1 MKQGY
6 ISWFAHNHV
15 AANLLMISIVFIGLL
30 SINTRIPLEVF
41 PSIELDVVNIS
52 TSLPGST
59 PTETE
64 QGITIRVEE
73 SISDLEGIETI
84 SSRSSEGRSQV
95 TVELST
101 GYDAQVLLNEIKN
114 RVDAINTLPVDA
126 EKPLVSKSTRR
137 REVISVVVFGDV
149 SEQELRLVSEHVRD
163 DIISIDGITQV
174 FLENVR
180 PFEIAIE
187 VNQDTLREYG
197 ITIDQISAA
206 INSNSLDLSAG
217 NIKTSGGDV
226 LIRTQGQAYQQ
237 EQFENLII
245 RNRADGSLLR
255 LVDIATISDG
265 FEEQAILNR
274 FNGQRAMEIEV
285 YSVGKQNAID
295 VADKVKSYIH
305 EKQPDLPQTIQLG
318 YWRDRSQI
326 VKNRLNTLVNSAIQ
340 GGLLVLLLLTLFL
353 RPKVAFWVV
362 VGIPVSFMGALSLL
376 PLFDITINIVSLF
389 AFILVLGIVVDDAI
403 VTGENIHSH
412 MERHGDGLRA
422 AIEGTQ
428 EVATPVTFGILTT
441 VAAFV
446 PLTLIE
452 GGRSVFFKQL
462 PFVVIPVLLF
472 SLIESKFVLPAHLK
486 YLKKQDKEPGGFAK
500 FQNKFSKGLE
510 GFVARYY
517 QPLLVKALRNK
528 MMTFTIFLTLVVVV
542 YSTVLSGWTRFIFF
556 PRVPSEIA
564 RATLVMPIGTPFEIT
579 DKYVQLIADKA
590 QILKEKYHDKTTGED
605 LIISIMSSSGS
616 AGGEGSGQSHLGR
629 VMFQMVPPEKRQSK
643 ISSAQLV
650 QEWRDMIGTIPG
662 AEEINYRAEIG
673 RSSNPIDIR
682 LSGQDLDELQR
693 LANEVKIQLQQ
704 YPDVFDISDSLS
716 NGKNQLE
723 LELKPQGQVLGI
735 TLSSL
740 ARQVRQAFF
749 GAQVQRIQ
757 RGRDDIR
764 VMLRYSKAE
773 RSTINTLD
781 NLIITAPN
789 GTQVPFNEVGLVVS
803 GKSPSVINR
812 LDRKRTVNVIAD
824 VNKQTIN
831 MTAVN
836 AEMSDFLDR
845 LISPV
850 AGVSYEFGG
859 EAEEQ
864 RESFGTLFYG
874 LIAVL
879 FVIYALLAIPFKS
892 YAQPAIVMSII
903 PFSPAG
909 AIIGHWIM
917 GMNLTILSLMGM
929 LALTGVV
936 VNDSLVLVDY
946 INKKRQQGMDL
957 LQAVTKSGMARFRPV
972 LLTSL
977 TTFVGLLPLIFE
989 KSTQAQFLIPM
1000 AVSLGFGIMFATFM
1014 TLFLIPV
1021 NYLLLDD
1028 LSNWLKWNSK
1038 KRAAMPQQEHYSKP

>member
-6 ISWFAHNHV
+6 ISWFARNHV
-15 AANLLMISIVFIGLL
+15 AANLLMISILFIGLL
-30 SINTRIPLEVF
+30 SLNTRIPLEVF
-41 PSIELDVVNIS
+41 PSIELDVVNIN

-59 PTETE
+59 PSETE
-64 QGITIRVEE
+64 KGITIRVEE
-73 SISDLEGIETI
+73 AISDLEGIETI
-84 SSRSSEGRSQV
+84 SSRSSEGRSSV
-95 TVELST
+95 SVELST
-101 GYDAQVLLNEIKN
+101 GYDSQVLLNEIKN
-114 RVDAINTLPVDA
+114 RVDAINTLPADA

-149 SEQELRLVSEHVRD
+149 TEQELRQVSEQVRD
-163 DIISIDGITQV
+163 DIIGIDGITQV

-187 VNQDTLREYG
+187 VNQDVLREYG

-217 NIKTSGGDV
+217 NIKTRGGDI
-226 LIRTQGQAYQQ
+226 LLRTQGQAYQQ
-237 EQFENLII
+237 EQFENIII

-255 LVDIATISDG
+255 LGDIANINDG

-285 YSVGKQNAID
+285 YSVGKQSAIT
-295 VADKVKSYIH
+295 VADKVKTYIN
-305 EKQPDLPQTIQLG
+305 EAQATLPQSVQLS

-340 GGLLVLLLLTLFL
+340 GGVLVLILLTLFL

-362 VGIPVSFMGALSLL
+362 IGIPVSFMGALSLL
-376 PLFDITINIVSLF
+376 PVFGITINIVSLF

-403 VTGENIHSH
+403 VTGENIHTH

-441 VAAFV
+441 VAAFI
-446 PLTLIE
+446 PLALIE

-486 YLKKQDKEPGGFAK
+486 YLKKQNKEPGAFGRLQKRIAG
-500 FQNKFSKGLE
+500 GLE
-510 GFVARYY
+510 RFVERFY
-517 QPLLVKALRNK
+517 QPLLVKAIKNK
-528 MMTFTIFLTLVVVV
+528 ALTFTLFLSVVALVYAMVF
-542 YSTVLSGWTRFIFF
+542 SGWTRFIFF

-564 RATLVMPIGTPFEIT
+564 RATLVMPIGTPFEVT
-579 DKYVQLIADKA
+579 DKYVQLITEKT
-590 QILKEKYHDKTTGED
+590 QILKEKYFDENTGED
-605 LIISIMSSSGS
+605 LIMSIMSSSGS
-616 AGGEGSGQSHLGR
+616 SGGAGSGQSHIGR
-629 VMFQMVPPEKRQSK
+629 VMFQMVPPEKRQTQ
-643 ISSAQLV
+643 ISSAELV
-650 QEWRDMIGTIPG
+650 QEWREMIGPIPG
-662 AEEINYRAEIG
+662 ADEINYRAEIG

-693 LANEVKIQLQQ
+693 IANQVKSQLQQ

-735 TLSSL
+735 SLSSL

-764 VMLRYSKAE
+764 VMLRYSLAE
-773 RSTINTLD
+773 RSTINTLE

-789 GTQVPFNEVGLVVS
+789 GTQVPFNEVGQVVS

-812 LDRKRTVNVIAD
+812 LDRKRTVNVTAD
-824 VNKQTIN
+824 VNKETIN
-831 MTAVN
+831 MAAVN
-836 AEMSDFLDR
+836 ADMSVFLDQ
-845 LISPV
+845 LIGPV
-850 AGVSYEFGG
+850 SGVSYEFGG

-909 AIIGHWIM
+909 AIVGHWIM
-917 GMNLTILSLMGM
+917 NMNLTILSLMGM

-946 INKKRQQGMDL
+946 INKKRAQGMAL
-957 LQAVTKSGMARFRPV
+957 LEAVTKAGMARFRPV

-977 TTFVGLLPLIFE
+977 TTFVGLMPLIFE

-1021 NYLLLDD
+1021 NYLILEDGI
-1028 LSNWLKWNSK
+1028 NYLKKSVGMHSQK
-1038 KRAAMPQQEHYSKP
+1038 DSVKDYAKP

>member
-1 MKQGY
+1 MNQSY
-6 ISWFAHNHV
+6 ISWFARNHV
-15 AANLLMISIVFIGLL
+15 AANLLMVSILFIGLL

-41 PSIELDVVNIS
+41 PSIELDMVNIN
-52 TSLPGST
+52 TRLPGST

-64 QGITIRVEE
+64 LGITIRVEE

-84 SSRSSEGRSQV
+84 TSRSSEGNSSV
-95 TVELST
+95 TVELAN
-101 GYDAQVLLNEIKN
+101 GYDSQVLLNEIKN
-114 RVDAINTLPVDA
+114 RVDAINTLPVEA

-149 SEQELRLVSEHVRD
+149 TEQELRQVSQQVRD
-163 DIISIDGITQV
+163 DIIAIDGITQV

-180 PFEIAIE
+180 PFEIGIE
-187 VNQDTLREYG
+187 VNQNMLREYG
-197 ITIDQISAA
+197 ITIDQIAAA

-217 NIKTSGGDV
+217 NIKTSGGDI
-226 LIRTQGQAYQQ
+226 LLRTQGQAYGQ
-237 EQFENLII
+237 EQFENIVI

-255 LVDIATISDG
+255 LGEIATISDG

-274 FNGQRAMEIEV
+274 FNGKRAMEIEV
-285 YSVGKQNAID
+285 YSVGQQSAIE
-295 VADKVKSYIH
+295 VADKVKAYISAAQA
-305 EKQPDLPQTIQLG
+305 KLPQSVQLD

-340 GGLLVLLLLTLFL
+340 GGILVLILLTLFL

-441 VAAFV
+441 VAAFI
-446 PLTLIE
+446 PLALIE

-462 PFVVIPVLLF
+462 PYVVIPVLLF

-486 YLKKQDKEPGGFAK
+486 YMKKQKNEMGAFGR
-500 FQNKFSKGLE
+500 FQKRIAQGLE
-510 GFVARYY
+510 KFIVRYY
-517 QPLLVKALRNK
+517 QPLLLKAVKNK
-528 MMTFTIFLTLVVVV
+528 TLTFTLFLTVVVLV
-542 YSTVLSGWTRFIFF
+542 YSMVFSGWTRFIFF

-564 RATLVMPIGTPFEIT
+564 RATLVMPIGTPFELT
-579 DKYVQLIADKA
+579 DKYVQLITEKT
-590 QILKEKYHDKTTGED
+590 QILREKYHNKSTGED
-605 LIISIMSSSGS
+605 LIINIMSSSGS
-616 AGGEGSGQSHLGR
+616 AGGEGSGQSHIGR
-629 VMFQMVPPEKRQSK
+629 VMFQMVPPEKRQTQ
-643 ISSAQLV
+643 ISSDKLV
-650 QEWRDMIGTIPG
+650 QEWRELIGPIPG

-682 LSGQDLDELQR
+682 LSGQNLDELQR
-693 LANEVKIQLQQ
+693 FASQVKLQLQQ

-735 TLSSL
+735 TLNSL

-757 RGRDDIR
+757 RGREDIR
-764 VMLRYSKAE
+764 VMLRYTLAE
-773 RSTINTLD
+773 RSTINTLE
-781 NLIITAPN
+781 NLIITAPD
-789 GTQVPFNEVGLVVS
+789 GTQIPFNEVGQVIS

-812 LDRKRTVNVIAD
+812 LDRKRTVNITAD
-824 VNKQTIN
+824 VNKETIN
-831 MTAVN
+831 MAAVN
-836 AEMSDFLDR
+836 AEMSEFLDK
-845 LISPV
+845 LVGPV
-850 AGVSYEFGG
+850 TGVSYEFGG

-892 YAQPAIVMSII
+892 YTQPAIVMSII

-946 INKKRQQGMDL
+946 INKKRQQGMAL
-957 LQAVTKSGMARFRPV
+957 MEAVTKAGMARFRPV

-977 TTFVGLLPLIFE
+977 TTFVGLMPLIFE

-1021 NYLLLDD
+1021 NYLLLEDGIRVIRKS
-1028 LSNWLKWNSK
+1028 LGMSSGNPLEKNYVKS
-1038 KRAAMPQQEHYSKP
+1038 

>member
-1 MKQGY
+1 MNRGF
-6 ISWFAHNHV
+6 IAWFAENHV
-15 AANLLMISIVFIGLL
+15 AANLLMLSILFIGIL

-52 TSLPGST
+52 TTLPGST
-59 PTETE
+59 PSETE

-84 SSRSSEGRSQV
+84 SSRSSEGSSQV
-95 TVELST
+95 SVELAS

-149 SEQELRLVSEHVRD
+149 TEGELRQVSEHVRD
-163 DIISIDGITQV
+163 DIIGIDGITQV

-180 PFEIAIE
+180 PYEIAIE
-187 VNQDTLREYG
+187 VNQDMLREYQLS
-197 ITIDQISAA
+197 IDQIAAA
-206 INSNSLDLSAG
+206 ISNNSLDLSAG
-217 NIKTSGGDV
+217 NIKTTGGEV
-226 LIRTQGQAYQQ
+226 LLRTQGQAYNQA
-237 EQFENLII
+237 EFENLII
-245 RNRADGSLLR
+245 SHREDGSILR
-255 LVDIATISDG
+255 LGEIATVNDG

-274 FNGQRAMEIEV
+274 FNGQRAMGIEV
-285 YSVGKQNAID
+285 YSVGQQSAIT
-295 VADKVKSYIH
+295 VADKVKSYI
-305 EKQPDLPQTIQLG
+305 ETKRAGLPQGIHLD
-318 YWRDRSQI
+318 YWRDSSQV
-326 VKNRLNTLVNSAIQ
+326 VKNRLSTLINSAIQ

-376 PLFDITINIVSLF
+376 PLFGITINIVSLF

-403 VTGENIHSH
+403 VTGENIHTH

-422 AIEGTQ
+422 AIEGTE

-441 VAAFV
+441 VAAFI
-446 PLTLIE
+446 PLALIE

-486 YLKKQDKEPGGFAK
+486 YMKKQKPEKGF
-500 FQNKFSKGLE
+500 FGRWQTKFSKGLE
-510 GFVARYY
+510 RFVAHYY
-517 QPLLVKALRNK
+517 QPVLVKALKNR
-528 MMTFTIFLTLVVVV
+528 MLTL
-542 YSTVLSGWTRFIFF
+542 TVFLSLALMIYAMVMSGWTRFIFF
-556 PRVPSEIA
+556 PRVPSETA
-564 RATLVMPIGTPFEIT
+564 RATLTMPIGTPFELT

-590 QILKEKYHDKTTGED
+590 QELKEKYQDDETGES
-605 LIISIMSSSGS
+605 LILSIMSNSGS
-616 AGGEGSGQSHLGR
+616 AGGSGGGQSNVGR
-629 VMFQMVPPEKRQSK
+629 VMFQIVAPEQRE
-643 ISSAQLV
+643 SSVTSAELV
-650 QEWRDMIGTIPG
+650 REWRELIGPIPG
-662 AEEINYRAEIG
+662 AEDVNYRAELG

-682 LSGQDLDELQR
+682 LSGQDLDELQS
-693 LANEVKIQLQQ
+693 LAEHVKLRLQQ
-704 YPDVFDISDSLS
+704 YPDVFDITDSMS
-716 NGKNQLE
+716 NGKSQIE
-723 LELKPQGQVLGI
+723 LELKPQGEVLGI
-735 TLSSL
+735 TLNSL

-764 VMLRYSKAE
+764 VMLRYTLAE
-773 RSTINTLD
+773 RSTVNTLE
-781 NLIITAPN
+781 NLIITSPN
-789 GTQVPFNEVGLVVS
+789 GVQVPFNEVGKMVT

-812 LDRKRTVNVIAD
+812 LDRRRTLNVTAD
-824 VNKQTIN
+824 VDKESIN
-831 MTAVN
+831 MAAVN
-836 AEMSDFLDR
+836 EEMSLYLDQ
-845 LISPV
+845 LTEPLD
-850 AGVSYEFGG
+850 GVSYEFGG

-864 RESFGTLFYG
+864 RESFSTLFYG
-874 LIAVL
+874 LIVVL
-879 FVIYALLAIPFKS
+879 FVIYSLLAIPFKS
-892 YAQPAIVMSII
+892 YVQPLIVMSII

-909 AIIGHWIM
+909 AIVGHWIM
-917 GMNLTILSLMGM
+917 GMDLTILSMMGM

-946 INKKRQQGMDL
+946 VNKKRLDGMAL
-957 LQAVTKSGMARFRPV
+957 LDAVTTAGMARFRPV

-977 TTFVGLLPLIFE
+977 TTFVGLMPLIFE

-1000 AVSLGFGIMFATFM
+1000 AVSLGFGIMFATLM

-1021 NYLLLDD
+1021 NYLLLED
-1028 LSNWLKWNSK
+1028 LIKKISQLLGRQSKNS
-1038 KRAAMPQQEHYSKP
+1038 EHMG

>member
-1 MKQGY
+1 MKQGF
-6 ISWFAHNHV
+6 ISWFAKNHV
-15 AANLLMISIVFIGLL
+15 AANLLMISIIFIGLL

-41 PSIELDVVNIS
+41 PSIELDVVNIN

-59 PTETE
+59 PSETE
-64 QGITIRVEE
+64 KGITIRVEE
-73 SISDLEGIETI
+73 AISDLEGIETI
-84 SSRSSEGRSQV
+84 SSRSAEGSSSV
-95 TVELST
+95 SVELST
-101 GYDAQVLLNEIKN
+101 GYDSQVLLNEIKN

-137 REVISVVVFGDV
+137 REVISVVVYGEV
-149 SEQELRLVSEHVRD
+149 SEQELRQISEHVRD
-163 DIISIDGITQV
+163 DIIAIDGITQV

-187 VNQDTLREYG
+187 VNQNIMREYG
-197 ITIDQISAA
+197 ISIDQIAAA
-206 INSNSLDLSAG
+206 INNNSIDLSAG

-226 LIRTQGQAYQQ
+226 LIRTEGQAYNQ
-237 EQFENLII
+237 EQYENLII
-245 RNRADGSLLR
+245 RNRSDGSLLR
-255 LVDIATISDG
+255 LSDIATINDG
-265 FEEQAILNR
+265 FEEQPIFNR
-274 FNGQRAMEIEV
+274 FNGHRAMEIEV
-285 YSVGKQNAID
+285 YSVGKQSAIE
-295 VADKVKSYIH
+295 VADKVKSYIND
-305 EKQPDLPQTIQLG
+305 KQASLPQGVHLD
-318 YWRDRSQI
+318 YWRDSSQI
-326 VKNRLNTLVNSAIQ
+326 VKNRLNTLINSAIQ
-340 GGLLVLLLLTLFL
+340 GGILVLVLLTLFL

-403 VTGENIHSH
+403 VTGENIHTH

-422 AIEGTQ
+422 AIEGTE

-441 VAAFV
+441 VAAFI
-446 PLTLIE
+446 PLALIE

-462 PFVVIPVLLF
+462 PYVVIPVLLF

-486 YLKKQDKEPGGFAK
+486 YLKKEKKEPGAFTR
-500 FQNKFSKGLE
+500 FQRKFSKGLE
-510 GFVARYY
+510 QFVAKYY
-517 QPLLVKALRNK
+517 QPVLVKAIKNK
-528 MMTFTIFLTLVVVV
+528 YLTFTIFLTLIVLI
-542 YSTVLSGWTRFIFF
+542 YSMVLSGWTRFIYF
-556 PRVPSEIA
+556 PRVPSETA
-564 RATLVMPIGTPFEIT
+564 RASLVMPVGTPFAIT
-579 DKYVQLIADKA
+579 DKYVELITEKA
-590 QILKEKYHDKTTGED
+590 QILKEKYTDPETGES
-605 LIISIMSSSGS
+605 LILNIMSNSGA
-616 AGGEGSGQSHLGR
+616 AGGSGSGQSHVGR
-629 VMFQMVPPEKRQSK
+629 VMFQIVPPESREEEV
-643 ISSAQLV
+643 SSADLV
-650 QEWRDMIGTIPG
+650 QEWRSLIGPIPG
-662 AEEINYRAEIG
+662 AEEVNYRAELG
-673 RSSNPIDIR
+673 RSSNPIEIR
-682 LSGQDLDELQR
+682 LMGQDLSELQR
-693 LANEVKIQLQQ
+693 LADDVKVQLQQ

-723 LELKPQGQVLGI
+723 LELKPQGEVLGI

-740 ARQVRQAFF
+740 ARQVRQAFY
-749 GAQVQRIQ
+749 GSQVQRIQ

-764 VMLRYSKAE
+764 VMLRYSLAE
-773 RSTINTLD
+773 RSTINTLE
-781 NLIITAPN
+781 NLIVTSPT
-789 GTQVPFNEVGLVVS
+789 GVQVPFNEVGKMVPS
-803 GKSPSVINR
+803 KSPSVINR
-812 LDRKRTVNVIAD
+812 LDRRRTVNVTAD
-824 VNKQTIN
+824 VNKESIN
-831 MTAVN
+831 MSAVN
-836 AEMSDFLDR
+836 EEMTAFLEQ
-845 LISPV
+845 LTGPV
-850 AGVSYEFGG
+850 DGVSFEFGG

-909 AIIGHWIM
+909 AIVGHWIM
-917 GMNLTILSLMGM
+917 NMNLTILSLMGM

-957 LQAVTKSGMARFRPV
+957 LEAVTKAGMARFRPV

-977 TTFVGLLPLIFE
+977 TTFVGLIPLIFE

-1021 NYLLLDD
+1021 NYLLLEDF
-1028 LSNWLKWNSK
+1028 LQNMKKWFGLKTDKSIK
-1038 KRAAMPQQEHYSKP
+1038 TDYAKP

>member
-1 MKQGY
+1 MKGGY
-6 ISWFAHNHV
+6 ISWFAQNHV
-15 AANLLMISIVFIGLL
+15 AANLLMLTIVFIGLL

-59 PTETE
+59 PSETE

-84 SSRSSEGRSQV
+84 SSRSSEGSSQV
-95 TVELST
+95 SVELST

-114 RVDAINTLPVDA
+114 RVDGINTLPVDA

-149 SEQELRLVSEHVRD
+149 TETELRQVSEQVRD

-187 VNQDTLREYG
+187 VTQDTLREYG
-197 ITIDQISAA
+197 ISIDQIATA
-206 INSNSLDLSAG
+206 ISSNSLDLSAG

-237 EQFENLII
+237 QQFADII
-245 RNRADGSLLR
+245 ISSSADGSLLK
-255 LVDIATISDG
+255 LGDIATISDG

-274 FNGQRAMEIEV
+274 FNGQRAMEVEV

-295 VADKVKSYIH
+295 VADKVKSYISQ
-305 EKQPDLPQTIQLG
+305 KQASMPQSIQLD

-362 VGIPVSFMGALSLL
+362 IGIPVSFMGAMSLL

-446 PLTLIE
+446 PLALIE
-452 GGRSVFFKQL
+452 GGRSVFFKQM

-486 YLKKQDKEPGGFAK
+486 YMKKSDKEPGAFSR

-510 GFVARYY
+510 RFVTKYY
-517 QPLLVKALRNK
+517 QPMLVKALK
-528 MMTFTIFLTLVVVV
+528 HKALTFMTFLCLIVMV
-542 YSTVLSGWTRFIFF
+542 YSTVFSGWTRFIFF

-579 DKYVQLIADKA
+579 DKYVQLITDKA
-590 QILKEKYHDKTTGED
+590 QILKDKYRDENTGEE
-605 LIISIMSSSGS
+605 LILSIMSSSGS
-616 AGGEGSGQSHLGR
+616 AGGSGSGQSHLGR
-629 VMFQMVPPEKRQSK
+629 VMFQMVPPEKRQS
-643 ISSAQLV
+643 SLTGAALV
-650 QEWRDMIGTIPG
+650 QEWRELIGPIPG

-693 LANEVKIQLQQ
+693 LANQVKVQLQQ

-723 LELKPQGQVLGI
+723 LELTPQGQALGI
-735 TLSSL
+735 SLSSL
-740 ARQVRQAFF
+740 ARQVRQVFF

-764 VMLRYSKAE
+764 VMLRYTINE
-773 RSTINTLD
+773 RSTLNTLE
-781 NLIITAPN
+781 NLIITSPD
-789 GTQVPFNEVGLVVS
+789 GVQVPFNEVAQVIS

-812 LDRKRTVNVIAD
+812 LDRKRTVNVTAD
-824 VNKQTIN
+824 VNKQSIN

-836 AEMSDFLDR
+836 AEMAAFLDQ
-845 LISPV
+845 LIGPV
-850 AGVSYEFGG
+850 TGVSYEFGG

-892 YAQPAIVMSII
+892 YVQPFIVMSII

-909 AIIGHWIM
+909 AIVGHWIM

-946 INKKRQQGMDL
+946 INKRRQQGMAL
-957 LQAVTKSGMARFRPV
+957 LEAVTRAGMVRFRPV

-977 TTFVGLLPLIFE
+977 TTFVGLMPLIFE

-1000 AVSLGFGIMFATFM
+1000 AVSLGFGIMLATFM

-1021 NYLLLDD
+1021 NYLLLEDAIVRVR
-1028 LSNWLKWNSK
+1028 KWFG
-1038 KRAAMPQQEHYSKP
+1038 MKPVAEAS

>member
-1 MKQGY
+1 MRQGF
-6 ISWFAHNHV
+6 ISWFAQNHV
-15 AANLLMISIVFIGLL
+15 AANLLMVSILFIGIL
-30 SINTRIPLEVF
+30 SLNTRIPLEVF
-41 PSIELDVVNIS
+41 PSIELDVVSIR

-84 SSRSSEGRSQV
+84 SSRSSEGSSQV
-95 TVELST
+95 TVEVASD
-101 GYDAQVLLNEIKN
+101 YDVQVMLNEIKN

-149 SEQELRLVSEHVRD
+149 TESELRQVSEHVRD
-163 DIISIDGITQV
+163 DIIGIDGITQV

-187 VNQDTLREYG
+187 VDQDILREYNLS
-197 ITIDQISAA
+197 IDQIAAA

-217 NIKTSGGDV
+217 NIKTTGGDI
-226 LIRTQGQAYQQ
+226 LLRTQGQAYNQ
-237 EQFENLII
+237 EQFDNLVISH
-245 RNRADGSLLR
+245 RADGSLLR
-255 LVDIATISDG
+255 LGEIATITDG

-285 YSVGKQNAID
+285 YSVGQQSAIT
-295 VADKVKSYIH
+295 VADKVKSYIAN
-305 EKQPDLPQTIQLG
+305 KRADLPQSVQLD
-318 YWRDRSQI
+318 YWRDSSQV
-326 VKNRLNTLVNSAIQ
+326 VKNRLSTLINSAIQ
-340 GGLLVLLLLTLFL
+340 GGFLVLLLLTLFL

-362 VGIPVSFMGALSLL
+362 IGIPVSFMGALSLL
-376 PLFDITINIVSLF
+376 PIFGITINIVSLF

-403 VTGENIHSH
+403 VTGENIHTH

-441 VAAFV
+441 VAAFI
-446 PLTLIE
+446 PLALIE

-486 YLKKQDKEPGGFAK
+486 YLKKQKTEQGFFGRWQSK
-500 FQNKFSKGLE
+500 FAKGLE
-510 GFVARYY
+510 RFVATYY
-517 QPLLVKALRNK
+517 QPVLVKALKRRV
-528 MMTFTIFLTLVVVV
+528 FTLTLFLSLAVVV
-542 YSTVLSGWTRFIFF
+542 YATVLSGWTRFIFF

-564 RATLVMPIGTPFEIT
+564 RATLTMPIGTPFELT
-579 DKYVQLIADKA
+579 DKYVELIANKA
-590 QILKEKYHDKTTGED
+590 QVLQEKYHDEDSGES
-605 LIISIMSSSGS
+605 LIVSIMSNSGA
-616 AGGEGSGQSHLGR
+616 AGGSGGGQSHVGR
-629 VMFQMVPPEKRQSK
+629 VMFQIVAPEARK
-643 ISSAQLV
+643 SAVTSAELV
-650 QEWRDMIGTIPG
+650 REWRELIGPIPG
-662 AEEINYRAEIG
+662 AEDVNYRAELG

-682 LSGQDLDELQR
+682 LSGQNLDELQA
-693 LANEVKIQLQQ
+693 LAEQVKLQLQQ
-704 YPDVFDISDSLS
+704 YPDVFDITDSMS
-716 NGKNQLE
+716 NGKSQFE
-723 LELKPQGQVLGI
+723 LELKPQGEVLGI
-735 TLSSL
+735 TLNGL

-749 GAQVQRIQ
+749 GSQVQRIQ

-764 VMLRYSKAE
+764 VMLRYSLAE
-773 RSTINTLD
+773 RSTVNTLE
-781 NLIITAPN
+781 NLIITSPN
-789 GTQVPFNEVGLVVS
+789 GTQVPFNEVAQMVS

-812 LDRKRTVNVIAD
+812 LDRRRTLNVTAD
-824 VNKQTIN
+824 VDKETIN
-831 MTAVN
+831 MAAVN
-836 AEMSDFLDR
+836 EEMSLFLDQ
-845 LISPV
+845 LTQPLN
-850 AGVSYEFGG
+850 GVSYEFGG

-864 RESFGTLFYG
+864 RESFSTLFYG

-879 FVIYALLAIPFKS
+879 FVIYSLLAIPFKS
-892 YAQPAIVMSII
+892 YAQPLIVMSII

-909 AIIGHWIM
+909 AVIGHWIM
-917 GMNLTILSLMGM
+917 GMDLTVLSMMGM

-946 INKKRQQGMDL
+946 INIKRREGMALID
-957 LQAVTKSGMARFRPV
+957 AVTTAGMARFRPV

-977 TTFVGLLPLIFE
+977 TTFVGLMPLIFE

-1021 NYLLLDD
+1021 NYLLLED
-1028 LSNWLKWNSK
+1028 LMSSLKKLWGAKSNKSLNLG
-1038 KRAAMPQQEHYSKP
+1038 

>member
-1 MKQGY
+1 MKEGF
-6 ISWFAHNHV
+6 ISWFAKNHV
-15 AANLLMISIVFIGLL
+15 AANLLMISIIFIGVL
-30 SINTRIPLEVF
+30 SLNTRIPLEVF
-41 PSIELDVVNIS
+41 PSIELDVVNIR

-59 PTETE
+59 PSETE

-73 SISDLEGIETI
+73 SVSDLEGIDNI
-84 SSRSSEGRSQV
+84 SSRSSEGSSSV
-95 TVELST
+95 TVELSS

-126 EKPLVSKSTRR
+126 EKPLVSKATRK
-137 REVISVVVFGDV
+137 REVISVVVYGDV
-149 SEQELRLVSEHVRD
+149 SEKELRQVSEQVRD

-197 ITIDQISAA
+197 ITIDQITNA
-206 INSNSLDLSAG
+206 IKNNSLDLSAG
-217 NIKTSGGDV
+217 NIKTTGGDV
-226 LIRTQGQAYQQ
+226 LLRTQGQAYEQA
-237 EQFENLII
+237 QFENLII

-255 LVDIATISDG
+255 LSDIATISDG

-274 FNGQRAMEIEV
+274 FNGERAMEIEV
-285 YSVGKQNAID
+285 YSVGQQSAIE
-295 VADKVKSYIH
+295 VADKVKAYLA
-305 EKQPDLPQTIQLG
+305 EKSASLPQSIKLD

-326 VKNRLNTLVNSAIQ
+326 VKNRLSTLINSAIQ
-340 GGLLVLLLLTLFL
+340 GGVLVLLLLTLFL

-362 VGIPVSFMGALSLL
+362 IGIPVSFMGALSLL
-376 PLFDITINIVSLF
+376 PVFGITINIVSLF

-403 VTGENIHSH
+403 VTGENIHTH

-441 VAAFV
+441 VAAFI
-446 PLTLIE
+446 PLALIE

-486 YLKKQDKEPGGFAK
+486 YMKKSTKAPGAFSRFQKKFA
-500 FQNKFSKGLE
+500 NGLE
-510 GFVARYY
+510 HFIAKYY
-517 QPLLVKALRNK
+517 QPVLVKALKNRL
-528 MMTFTIFLTLVVVV
+528 LTLSLFLSVVAMV
-542 YSTVLSGWTRFIFF
+542 YAMVFSGWTRFIFF

-564 RATLVMPIGTPFEIT
+564 RASLVMPIGTPFETT
-579 DKYVQLIADKA
+579 DKYVSLITDKA
-590 QILKEKYHDKTTGED
+590 QQLQEKYIDEATGES
-605 LIISIMSSSGS
+605 LIVSIMSSSGS
-616 AGGEGSGQSHLGR
+616 AGGSGSGQSHVGR
-629 VMFQMVPPEKRQSK
+629 VMFQVVAPEKRESE
-643 ISSAQLV
+643 ITSGQLV
-650 QEWRDMIGTIPG
+650 NEWRQMIGPIPG
-662 AEEINYRAEIG
+662 AEEVNYRAEIG

-682 LSGQDLDELQR
+682 LSGQDLNELQS
-693 LANEVKIQLQQ
+693 LAEQVKVQLAQ
-704 YPDVFDISDSLS
+704 YPDVFDITDSMS
-716 NGKNQLE
+716 NGKSQIE
-723 LELKPQGQVLGI
+723 LELKPQGEVLGI

-764 VMLRYSKAE
+764 VMLRYSLAE
-773 RSTINTLD
+773 RSTVNTLE
-781 NLIITAPN
+781 NLIITSPD
-789 GTQVPFNEVGLVVS
+789 GVQVPFNEVGVMIS

-812 LDRKRTVNVIAD
+812 LDRKRTLNVTAD
-824 VNKQTIN
+824 VNKESIN
-831 MTAVN
+831 MAAVN
-836 AEMSDFLDR
+836 EEMSQFLNQ
-845 LISPV
+845 LTGPL
-850 AGVSYEFGG
+850 AGVGYEFGG

-892 YAQPAIVMSII
+892 YAQPMIVMSII

-917 GMNLTILSLMGM
+917 GMDLTILSMMGM

-946 INKKRQQGMDL
+946 VNKKREEGKSL
-957 LQAVTKSGMARFRPV
+957 LDAVTTAGMARFRPV
-972 LLTSL
+972 ILTSL
-977 TTFVGLLPLIFE
+977 TTFVGLMPLIFE

-1021 NYLLLDD
+1021 NYLLLEDARRGV
-1028 LSNWLKWNSK
+1028 K
-1038 KRAAMPQQEHYSKP
+1038 KMTGADSRVAKV